1 MGDVGHDET
10 ALAEMSARHASQTE
24 AMRSVLFDD
33 GLPLRHMRSVD
44 ETRHVS
50 VPATDDLALLN
61 ALIESSASGR
71 DALDVWVDSNM
82 GAAGV
87 LDTVGTADLEASTF
101 RVAMPGGSTLLRA
114 RVRSACATPST
125 AIASNK
131 SDTPFKRLAFI
142 GDTVLTLMGRMQLF
156 SLEDSAMDV
165 GPMASAMQ
173 DMESREACQQYLKA
187 TGMDEVVLSD
197 SYDIQAEAILCA
209 IYLLYGLDDTERIW
223 RMFVSAVASVDD
235 AAPSGSSTSAPRCG
249 KQERQQT
256 VSTRAMESV
265 AAWQGAELGV
275 PDSDT
280 RTRAGASAAGAADEV
295 VAGDVAAD
303 DDFGE

>member
-1 MGDVGHDET
+1 VDDDANDDNSCVKGNATSLVQFLASTDCGAAIDQAVAMGCKHLRMYGVRKRVHDT
-10 ALAEMSARHASQTE
+10 VAVLGMPASYE
-24 AMRSVLFDD
+24 W
-33 GLPLRHMRSVD
+33 
-44 ETRHVS
+44 
-50 VPATDDLALLN
+50 LN
-61 ALIESSASGR
+61 AVI
-71 DALDVWVDSNM
+71 
-82 GAAGV
+82 
-87 LDTVGTADLEASTF
+87 
-101 RVAMPGGSTLLRA
+101 
-114 RVRSACATPST
+114 ST

-131 SDTPFKRLAFI
+131 NDTPFKWLAFI

-173 DMESREACQQYLKA
+173 DLESREACQQYLKA
-187 TGMDEVVLSD
+187 TGMDDVVLSD

-235 AAPSGSSTSAPRCG
+235 AAPSGSSTSTLRSG

-256 VSTRAMESV
+256 VTTRSMESV

-275 PDSDT
+275 PDSDVSRHHRRGDQLLHPALPPRLDRPLPFLT
-280 RTRAGASAAGAADEV
+280 APTATPPSGLIHRRPGLTGLLGSMQWLRACESAW
-295 VAGDVAAD
+295 
-303 DDFGE
+303 